1 MVPAVSDRIPRVPP
15 YSGCLVRAHPLPVQ
29 GCHLLRPAFPDR
41 SGSFF
46 ALLPEAPTTPD
57 VPRHVRFGL
66 FPFRSP
72 LLRNRCFFLLLQ
84 VLRCFSS
91 LRSLRPLL
99 PVTGLLPAGLPHS
112 DTPGSLPA
120 CGSPGFFAACRVLH
134 RLQKPRHPP
143 SALIAFF
150 RLFLLTLVF
159 RLSPCEIV
167 FSDLFFFYLVIC
179 FQYVNELPGS
189 GPGRRILPRRPP
201 TSSLLSL
208 PDASGLQ
215 KGGVPATPSG
225 TATLLRLSPSHRS
238 CP

>member
-15 YSGCLVRAHPLPVQ
+15 YSGCLVRASPLPVQ

-46 ALLPEAPTTPD
+46 ALLP
-57 VPRHVRFGL
+57 R
-66 FPFRSP
+66 P
-72 LLRNRCFFLLLQ
+72 LLPRTCLDTSGLGSSPFARHYSGNRCFFLLLQ

-120 CGSPGFFAACRVLH
+120 CGSPGFFAACRVLP

-150 RLFLLTLVF
+150 RLFL
-159 RLSPCEIV
+159 
-167 FSDLFFFYLVIC
+167 
-179 FQYVNELPGS
+179 
-189 GPGRRILPRRPP
+189 
-201 TSSLLSL
+201 
-208 PDASGLQ
+208 
-215 KGGVPATPSG
+215 
-225 TATLLRLSPSHRS
+225 
-238 CP
+238 